1 MKKMVLFASCLSMVS
16 VVSAAGMD
24 RYGASISQSSWKLAV
39 NTPLEC
45 RFEHQIPGWGSGSFV
60 SYANKLTNMDFELKP
75 LRPQAKIQSVTV
87 RSMPPVWRP
96 GVADSSLS
104 KMKMYTQFNG
114 YLSGKAAWSMID
126 ELEGGNNP
134 SFLFRDWYH
143 QERPITV
150 TLSAIGFRA
159 KYQEFLG
166 CMQGLLPYSF
176 DDISYTVLTYDKQ
189 TETLTPYSQR
199 RLNMIAVYLKAD
211 PTLDLAMISAHTD
224 SLGDEDKN
232 LDISVRRAGAVKK
245 FFADLGID
253 EKRITATGDGEKYL
267 VQAND
272 TEKHREGNRRI
283 IVTLQRWTPSE
294 LNFDKNKTA
303 SR

>member
-1 MKKMVLFASCLSMVS
+1 MKRVVLFASGMMMISA
-16 VVSAAGMD
+16 VSAAGMD
-24 RYGASISQSSWKLAV
+24 RYGASISQSNWKLSV
-39 NTPLEC
+39 SSPLEC
-45 RFEHQIPGWGSGSFV
+45 RFEHQIPGWGSGSFI
-60 SYANKLTNMDFELKP
+60 SYANKRTNIDFELKP
-75 LRPQAKIQSVTV
+75 LRPQAKIQTVTV
-87 RSMPPVWRP
+87 RSIPPVWRP
-96 GVADSSLS
+96 GVADNSLS

-134 SFLFRDWYH
+134 SFLFRDYYH

-150 TLSAIGFRA
+150 TLSAIGFRT

-166 CMQGLLPYSF
+166 CLQTLLPYSF
-176 DDISYTVLTYDKQ
+176 DDISYTVLTYNKD
-189 TETLTPYSQR
+189 TETLSPYSQR
-199 RLNMIAVYLKAD
+199 RLNMIAEYLKAD
-211 PTLDLAMISAHTD
+211 PSLDLAMVTAHTD

-232 LDISVRRAGAVKK
+232 MDISVRRADAVKK

-253 EKRITATGDGEKYL
+253 EKRITAAGEGEKYL
-267 VQAND
+267 VQPND
-272 TEKHREGNRRI
+272 TEQHRDVNRRI
-283 IVTLQRWTPSE
+283 VVTLQRWTPPE